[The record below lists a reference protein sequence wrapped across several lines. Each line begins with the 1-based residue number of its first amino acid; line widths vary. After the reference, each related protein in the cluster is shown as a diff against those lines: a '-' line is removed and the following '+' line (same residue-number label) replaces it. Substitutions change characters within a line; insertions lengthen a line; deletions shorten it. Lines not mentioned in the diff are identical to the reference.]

1 MILKNKR
8 LLYISAG
15 VRSPG
20 TSFSSQFYD
29 ALLNAGVEVPN
40 ITLQYYIKEYCHGD
54 EEICDLYSRKI
65 KAFKMSKLPQDYDIY
80 FCDAI
85 KNLLINDLPKDKL
98 VIYYHRDLFG
108 TFMVNK
114 PDVVLF
120 RFCGTHPILIRM
132 FYPQIYRTI
141 PRHPFFFAI
150 DPKRLKIIDKD
161 ILGVSYVG
169 PRFDLIER
177 QKSNFVQQVSYDSH
191 IKIMKYLQKNKITGI
206 FEDIS
211 RSTDYWRTVPR
222 LQARIIIPADYSYET
237 RVIYETGY
245 MKTVMIL
252 YVQNQDAE
260 NVYKQYG
267 LERDINYIGF
277 SKPEELDDICKNLE
291 SYNLKKMVKKT
302 HNIIL
307 KNHTFEKR
315 VEQFM
320 KIIERYNK

>member
-54 EEICDLYSRKI
+54 EEICELYSRKI

-177 QKSNFVQQVSYDSH
+177 QKSNFVQQVSY
-191 IKIMKYLQKNKITGI
+191 N
-206 FEDIS
+206 
-211 RSTDYWRTVPR
+211 
-222 LQARIIIPADYSYET
+222 
-237 RVIYETGY
+237 
-245 MKTVMIL
+245 
-252 YVQNQDAE
+252 
-260 NVYKQYG
+260 
-267 LERDINYIGF
+267 
-277 SKPEELDDICKNLE
+277 
-291 SYNLKKMVKKT
+291 
-302 HNIIL
+302 
-307 KNHTFEKR
+307 
-315 VEQFM
+315 
-320 KIIERYNK
+320 